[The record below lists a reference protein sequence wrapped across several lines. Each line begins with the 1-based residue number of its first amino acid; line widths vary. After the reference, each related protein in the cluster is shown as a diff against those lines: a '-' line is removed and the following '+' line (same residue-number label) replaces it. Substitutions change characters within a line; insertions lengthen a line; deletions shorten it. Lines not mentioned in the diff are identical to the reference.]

1 MPLEKH
7 KSLHYNIPLSKI
19 RGLIMR
25 CPNCSCDN
33 DRVIESR
40 SNQHGTSIR
49 RRRECLNCGYRF
61 TSYEKIE
68 EKRITVIKKDKR
80 EEFFDI
86 NKIKRGIVSCTDK
99 LNIDDEV
106 IKQLLENIEINIR
119 QQAGSKREIHSSQIG
134 EETLKQL
141 STINTVAYVR
151 FASVY
156 RAFDD
161 LKQFIQEI
169 ERLNK
174 KVSP

>member
-1 MPLEKH
+1 
-7 KSLHYNIPLSKI
+7 
-19 RGLIMR
+19 MR
-25 CPNCSCDN
+25 CPNCHNDN
-33 DRVIESR
+33 DKVLESR
-40 SNQHGTSIR
+40 SNQYGTSIR

-68 EKRITVIKKDKR
+68 EKRITVIKKDGR
-80 EEFFDI
+80 EESFDI
-86 NKIKRGIVSCTDK
+86 NKIERGIISCTDK

-106 IKQLLENIEINIR
+106 IKHLLENIEQNIR
-119 QQAGSKREIHSSQIG
+119 NQAGSKRQILSSQIG

-141 STINTVAYVR
+141 SKINTVAYVR

-161 LKQFIQEI
+161 IKQFIQEI

-174 KVSP
+174 KNN

>member
-1 MPLEKH
+1 
-7 KSLHYNIPLSKI
+7 
-19 RGLIMR
+19 MR

-33 DRVIESR
+33 DKVIESR

-49 RRRECLNCGYRF
+49 RRRECLSCGYRF

-68 EKRITVIKKDKR
+68 EKRITVIKKDGR
-80 EEFFDI
+80 EEAFDI
-86 NKIKRGIVSCTDK
+86 NKVKRGIISCTEK
-99 LNIDDEV
+99 LNIDDDI
-106 IKQLLENIEINIR
+106 IKQLLEDIENNIR
-119 QQAGSKREIHSSQIG
+119 TLSGSKREIISSQIG
-134 EETLKQL
+134 EETLRLL

-161 LKQFIQEI
+161 IDQFMQEI

-174 KVSP
+174 KVKN